1 MEARLYNV
9 VDTGKVLGVNK
20 NTVYELIRKGHLKAL
35 KLGSMKVPSYE
46 LEDFMKRN
54 LGKDFTDLDNV
65 QELYL
70 KEEANEHS
78 HRKLERS

>member
-1 MEARLYNV
+1 MEQRLHTV
-9 VDTGKVLGVNK
+9 ASASEILGINK
-20 NTVYELIRKGHLKAL
+20 NAVYALIKKGHLKAL

-65 QELYL
+65 QDLYI
-70 KEEANEHS
+70 KEEE
-78 HRKLERS
+78 K